1 MICDYRLKVF
11 YTVAIKG
18 SFTAAAKE
26 LGITQPAVS
35 NHISELEGAI
45 GDILFYRSRR
55 ESVLTQKGRILFD
68 YAEKILNLYRCAD
81 RELLPAKRE
90 DRRTLTI
97 AAVPDAAKFIL
108 RPLADYYTRIYPEA
122 GISILER
129 SREEAC
135 TMLADSSA
143 DIAVTDAPSEN
154 SDSTVF
160 ATLSVSGSV
169 TPMRTYYLSRATEGD
184 NCEVIDDF
192 LLCCKTFK

>member
-90 DRRTLTI
+90 DRRT
-97 AAVPDAAKFIL
+97 PSS
-108 RPLADYYTRIYPEA
+108 REA
-122 GISILER
+122 GKKPAPCSPTPPLTSPSPTR
-129 SREEAC
+129 PRRTPTVLFLPPS
-135 TMLADSSA
+135 LSA
-143 DIAVTDAPSEN
+143 AQ
-154 SDSTVF
+154 
-160 ATLSVSGSV
+160 
-169 TPMRTYYLSRATEGD
+169 
-184 NCEVIDDF
+184 
-192 LLCCKTFK
+192 